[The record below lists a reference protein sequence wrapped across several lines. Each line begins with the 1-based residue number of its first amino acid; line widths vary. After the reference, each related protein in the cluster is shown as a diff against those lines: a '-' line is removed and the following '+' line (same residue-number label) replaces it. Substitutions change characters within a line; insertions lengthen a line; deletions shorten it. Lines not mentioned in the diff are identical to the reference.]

1 MLGYEVTRRPPRHAT
16 GAIPGSGGAKG
27 HGRRG
32 RRRTIVFIV
41 ECIVPEPTFLR
52 LEHILAHYAL
62 GLDNLILRRDR
73 IHDDYLRRETAL
85 LHGLARNDSLEKI
98 LLGVAEAV
106 ESYTSGHCVLL
117 IRDQRQASV
126 GVKAA
131 PSLPATVLSVLKS
144 ASAAPGAFGATGPPT
159 EVTIVPD
166 LAAREDS
173 DMAATAL
180 RSGLRAWISIPIPDA
195 AGTKV
200 HGSLDVYYPATHD
213 PDERELE
220 ILDRAVQLV
229 RIGLGRPFLAGGVW
243 QPAQQDA
250 LTKLPNRLLF
260 IATVE
265 QALARPTMPVAVA
278 LLDVDDFTSINES
291 LGHAAADDLLT
302 EIARRLRDCLSLVET
317 AGRFGGD
324 EFAVLFVDADAS
336 AAEAA
341 AARMLSA
348 VAEPVLLDGK
358 KVSVHASIG
367 IATGRGSE
375 DEVEALI
382 RRADAAMRSAKQ
394 DGKACIRV
402 FDEAMHAEIRER
414 LDLEEDLPRAI
425 DRNEL
430 DVHYQPVVTLH
441 TGRVV
446 EVEALV
452 RWHHPTLG
460 TVPPGRFIP
469 VAEERG
475 LITTIGAWVLRQAL
489 NQLRSW
495 RTNIPDA
502 APRRV
507 AVNVSARQL
516 ADGDLVDDIK
526 AALVE
531 TGLHG
536 SDLTL
541 EITET
546 LLMEDTR
553 TAKEK
558 LRALRD
564 LSVHIAVDDFGS
576 GYASLSYLKQFPIDI
591 LKIDRSIIDDID
603 GPPEAS
609 GLPHAIVKLG
619 NSLRMRVV
627 AEGIERIAQRDRL
640 IELGCALGQG
650 YLFSK
655 PLAAPELE
663 DFLRDSAWYNA
674 AGESVSDPL

>member
-1 MLGYEVTRRPPRHAT
+1 
-16 GAIPGSGGAKG
+16 
-27 HGRRG
+27 
-32 RRRTIVFIV
+32 
-41 ECIVPEPTFLR
+41 
-52 LEHILAHYAL
+52 
-62 GLDNLILRRDR
+62 
-73 IHDDYLRRETAL
+73 
-85 LHGLARNDSLEKI
+85 
-98 LLGVAEAV
+98 
-106 ESYTSGHCVLL
+106 
-117 IRDQRQASV
+117 
-126 GVKAA
+126 
-131 PSLPATVLSVLKS
+131 
-144 ASAAPGAFGATGPPT
+144 
-159 EVTIVPD
+159 
-166 LAAREDS
+166 
-173 DMAATAL
+173 
-180 RSGLRAWISIPIPDA
+180 
-195 AGTKV
+195 
-200 HGSLDVYYPATHD
+200 
-213 PDERELE
+213 
-220 ILDRAVQLV
+220 
-229 RIGLGRPFLAGGVW
+229 
-243 QPAQQDA
+243 
-250 LTKLPNRLLF
+250 
-260 IATVE
+260 
-265 QALARPTMPVAVA
+265 MPVAVA

-302 EIARRLRDCLSLVET
+302 EIARRLRDCLSPVET